1 MKLFENHPLKEYN
14 TFGIEAKA
22 KYFVEVENNKE
33 LEELLSSE
41 LFKSNDHL
49 ILGGGSNILFSKDF
63 EGVVIK
69 PNFIGIEVIDDEIDS
84 IFLRCGG
91 GETWD
96 NIVQFAVENGYGGIE
111 NLAMI
116 PGTIGAAP
124 IPGLLG
130 AAPMQNIGAY
140 GVELKDVFH
149 CLHAYNIRNGQVKV
163 FDKSECKFAY
173 RTSVFKQ
180 VLKNEFIVFS
190 VTLRLRKNS
199 KINIGY
205 KALQQYF
212 EGQKIDNLSVK
223 AIYDAICDIRN
234 SKLPVPEELGSAG
247 SFFKN
252 PVVFAI
258 KYRQL
263 KKQFPEIVG
272 YDQNDGTVKL
282 AAGWLIEKAGW
293 KGKRIGRVGVHEKQ
307 ALVLVNYGGASGQE
321 IIELSRKVQKSV
333 FEMFEVELLPEVN
346 IV

>member
-96 NIVQFAVENGYGGIE
+96 DIVQFAVENDYGGIE
-111 NLAMI
+111 NIAMI

-124 IPGLLG
+124 I
-130 AAPMQNIGAY
+130 QNIGAY

-223 AIYDAICDIRN
+223 AIYDAIFVIANFQDQ
-234 SKLPVPEELGSAG
+234 
-247 SFFKN
+247 KN
-252 PVVFAI
+252 
-258 KYRQL
+258 
-263 KKQFPEIVG
+263 
-272 YDQNDGTVKL
+272 
-282 AAGWLIEKAGW
+282 
-293 KGKRIGRVGVHEKQ
+293 
-307 ALVLVNYGGASGQE
+307 
-321 IIELSRKVQKSV
+321 
-333 FEMFEVELLPEVN
+333 
-346 IV
+346 